1 MCSCTL
7 WDFYDLFEKV
17 LNLTEGDWN
26 LNQIEIANAWSKA
39 VKEEAIMFENNADE
53 LIAELE
59 KIEYD
64 RWTGKITKSN

>member
-1 MCSCTL
+1 
-7 WDFYDLFEKV
+7 
-17 LNLTEGDWN
+17 
-26 LNQIEIANAWSKA
+26 

-64 RWTGKITKSN
+64 R